1 MSAAAAAAAYQ
12 FFSGT
17 TGTARTSRA
26 RALARVRMRCPRD
39 FVWRSILCARP
50 PAGPHR
56 QHERPHHCS
65 SCCEPINRTS
75 TTNNILKRPPLC
87 GRASGRS
94 GGPLLGRTARPP
106 PQPRVTQNDLPRRN
120 PTVPLSGDQRE
131 GENGACPS
139 REQTPSKNIMSQQT
153 MHRAALLIC
162 KVHPG
167 RQAGRQADT
176 KSDLLL
182 RSR

>member
-1 MSAAAAAAAYQ
+1 MSAAAAANQ

-65 SCCEPINRTS
+65 SSCCEPINRTS
-75 TTNNILKRPPLC
+75 TTNNILNRPPLC

-131 GENGACPS
+131 
-139 REQTPSKNIMSQQT
+139 RERESSVSLG
-153 MHRAALLIC
+153 RADSFKKYHVTADDAPRCAADMQKCI
-162 KVHPG
+162 PAG
-167 RQAGRQADT
+167 RQAGRRIRNRT
-176 KSDLLL
+176 FC
-182 RSR
+182 

>member
-1 MSAAAAAAAYQ
+1 MSAAAAAAYQ

-26 RALARVRMRCPRD
+26 RVLARVRMRCPRD
-39 FVWRSILCARP
+39 FVWRSILCARL

-75 TTNNILKRPPLC
+75 TTNNILNRPPLC
-87 GRASGRS
+87 GRASGR
-94 GGPLLGRTARPP
+94 GEGPLLGRTARPP

-131 GENGACPS
+131 RKRMERVPRAS
-139 REQTPSKNIMSQQT
+139 RLLQKISCHSRRCT
-153 MHRAALLIC
+153 ALRCWYAKCI
-162 KVHPG
+162 PAG
-167 RQAGRQADT
+167 RQAGRQEGRRIRNRT
-176 KSDLLL
+176 FC
-182 RSR
+182 